1 MLTQNCST
9 AIKAAILQKLK
20 FRVKY
25 TKIGIKAARLLRSNK
40 CRLNDIKEITWGQV
54 TREEKGWIKSPRMSL
69 ASPSENKASIVLHN
83 SLLTLLES
91 ASRYTSRKACAA
103 AGRRHTPTFLT
114 RGASL
119 PSPWGDD
126 RTKLKT
132 KHFPARLSHTRNFSV
147 KGAAC

>member
-1 MLTQNCST
+1 MLMQNCST

-20 FRVKY
+20 FRVNY

-40 CRLNDIKEITWGQV
+40 CRLNDIKEITWAQV
-54 TREEKGWIKSPRMSL
+54 TREEKGWIKSPCVSL

-91 ASRYTSRKACAA
+91 ASRYASRKACAA

-119 PSPWGDD
+119 PS
-126 RTKLKT
+126 
-132 KHFPARLSHTRNFSV
+132 SV
-147 KGAAC
+147 GG